1 MAQSLKEK
9 MKNNLE
15 RFIRDNR
22 EAFDADEPPMDLWAR
37 IEPGITQPEPSAG
50 TEPSTN
56 YVSAGF
62 MSRVETEPIHRPLNG
77 KPFGG
82 SPQRGWRFNWG
93 IAASIAILLLS
104 GGFWFLNHQ
113 YGVTEQ
119 PEVVAV
125 SPTYA
130 KEFVQYAR
138 LVDEKQAELKA
149 MTTSNPAL
157 YQAFATDLER
167 LERSY
172 QTLKADLPENPN
184 QETLVQ
190 AMIQNLQLQI
200 NLLNEQ
206 LRVIQRMK
214 TQNNITNGHLI

>member
-1 MAQSLKEK
+1 

-22 EAFDADEPPMDLWAR
+22 EAFDADEPSIDLWAR
-37 IEPGITQPEPSAG
+37 IEPGITQPELQSDA
-50 TEPSTN
+50 EPVTHQ
-56 YVSAGF
+56 VKMGF
-62 MSRVETEPIHRPLNG
+62 VGNEAPEPIRKPLNG
-77 KPFGG
+77 KPFVGK
-82 SPQRGWRFNWG
+82 QRGWGFNWWA
-93 IAASIAILLLS
+93 AASVAMLLLT

-125 SPTYA
+125 SPSYA

-149 MTTSNPAL
+149 MTISNPAL
-157 YQAFATDLER
+157 YEAFANDLNR

-200 NLLNEQ
+200 DLLNEQ

-214 TQNNITNGHLI
+214 EQNNNTNEHLI

>member
-1 MAQSLKEK
+1 
-9 MKNNLE
+9 MKKNLE

-37 IEPGITQPEPSAG
+37 IEPGITLPEPATGADLLADQVKLGFIDQSA
-50 TEPSTN
+50 
-56 YVSAGF
+56 
-62 MSRVETEPIHRPLNG
+62 TEPIRRPLNG
-77 KPFGG
+77 HSFRGG
-82 SPQRGWRFNWG
+82 QRGWQFNWWV
-93 IAASIAILLLS
+93 AASVAVLLLT

-119 PEVVAV
+119 PEVMAV

-138 LVDEKQAELKA
+138 LVDAKQAELKA
-149 MTTSNPAL
+149 MTASNPAL
-157 YQAFATDLER
+157 YKAFASDLDR

-214 TQNNITNGHLI
+214 AQNNNTNEHLI

>member
-1 MAQSLKEK
+1 

-22 EAFDADEPPMDLWAR
+22 EAFDADQPPMDLWAR
-37 IEPGITQPEPSAG
+37 LEPGITQPEPSTRA
-50 TEPSTN
+50 EPSAEPTKLGSIGQ
-56 YVSAGF
+56 VEAG
-62 MSRVETEPIHRPLNG
+62 SICKPLNG
-77 KPFGG
+77 KSLAGG
-82 SPQRGWRFNWG
+82 RGQRFNWWV
-93 IAASIAILLLS
+93 AASVALLLLT
-104 GGFWFLNHQ
+104 GGFWFLNHH
-113 YGVTEQ
+113 YNITEQ

-125 SPTYA
+125 GPTYA

-138 LVDEKQAELKA
+138 LVDAKQAELKA

-157 YQAFATDLER
+157 YEAFATDLER

-172 QTLKADLPENPN
+172 QMLKADLPENPN

-190 AMIQNLQLQI
+190 AMIQNLQFQI

-214 TQNNITNGHLI
+214 KQKNNTNEHLI

>member
-1 MAQSLKEK
+1 

-22 EAFDADEPPMDLWAR
+22 EAFDADEPSMDLWAR
-37 IEPGITQPEPSAG
+37 IEPGITQPEPPSEV
-50 TEPSTN
+50 EPVTHQIKMGSVGN
-56 YVSAGF
+56 EA
-62 MSRVETEPIHRPLNG
+62 TEPIRKPLNG
-77 KPFGG
+77 KPFV
-82 SPQRGWRFNWG
+82 SKQRGWGFNWWA
-93 IAASIAILLLS
+93 AASVAFLLLT
-104 GGFWFLNHQ
+104 GGFWFINNK

-157 YQAFATDLER
+157 YEAFANDLNR

-190 AMIQNLQLQI
+190 AMIQNLQLHI
-200 NLLNEQ
+200 DLLNEQ

-214 TQNNITNGHLI
+214 ERNNNTNEHLI

>member
-1 MAQSLKEK
+1 

-22 EAFDADEPPMDLWAR
+22 EAFDADQPPMDLWAR
-37 IEPGITQPEPSAG
+37 LEPGITQPEPSTRA
-50 TEPSTN
+50 EPSAEPTKL
-56 YVSAGF
+56 GF
-62 MSRVETEPIHRPLNG
+62 VGQVEAEPIRKPLNG
-77 KPFGG
+77 KSLAGG
-82 SPQRGWRFNWG
+82 RGQRFNWWV
-93 IAASIAILLLS
+93 AASVALLLLT
-104 GGFWFLNHQ
+104 GGFWFLNHH
-113 YGVTEQ
+113 YNITEQ

-125 SPTYA
+125 GPTYA

-138 LVDEKQAELKA
+138 LVDAKQAELKA

-157 YQAFATDLER
+157 YEAFATDLER

-172 QTLKADLPENPN
+172 QMLKADLPENPN

-190 AMIQNLQLQI
+190 AMIQNLQFQI

-214 TQNNITNGHLI
+214 KQKNNTNEHLI

>member
-1 MAQSLKEK
+1 

-22 EAFDADEPPMDLWAR
+22 EAFDADEPSMDLWAR
-37 IEPGITQPEPSAG
+37 IERGITQPEPPLEA
-50 TEPSTN
+50 EPVTHQ
-56 YVSAGF
+56 VKMGF
-62 MSRVETEPIHRPLNG
+62 VGNEANEPIRKPLNG
-77 KPFGG
+77 KPFVNK
-82 SPQRGWRFNWG
+82 QRGWGFNWWA
-93 IAASIAILLLS
+93 AASVAILLLT

-138 LVDEKQAELKA
+138 LVDQKQAELKA

-157 YQAFATDLER
+157 YEAFANDLNR

-200 NLLNEQ
+200 DLLNEQ

-214 TQNNITNGHLI
+214 EQNNNTNEHLI

>member
-1 MAQSLKEK
+1 

-22 EAFDADEPPMDLWAR
+22 EAFDADQPPMDLWAR
-37 IEPGITQPEPSAG
+37 LEPGITQPEPS
-50 TEPSTN
+50 TRVEPSAEPTKLGFIGQ
-56 YVSAGF
+56 VEAG
-62 MSRVETEPIHRPLNG
+62 SIRKPLNG
-77 KPFGG
+77 KSLAGG
-82 SPQRGWRFNWG
+82 RGQRFNWWV
-93 IAASIAILLLS
+93 AASVALLLLT

-113 YGVTEQ
+113 YNITEQ

-125 SPTYA
+125 GPTYA

-138 LVDEKQAELKA
+138 LVDAKQAELKA

-157 YQAFATDLER
+157 YEAFATDLER

-172 QTLKADLPENPN
+172 QMLKADLPENPN

-190 AMIQNLQLQI
+190 AMIQNLQFQI

-214 TQNNITNGHLI
+214 KQKNNTNEHLI

>member
-1 MAQSLKEK
+1 

-37 IEPGITQPEPSAG
+37 IEPGIAQPEPSSG
-50 TEPSTN
+50 VEPSTQQS
-56 YVSAGF
+56 VDQAKAGF
-62 MSRVETEPIHRPLNG
+62 VDEAEPIRRPLNG
-77 KPFGG
+77 KPFAGG
-82 SPQRGWRFNWG
+82 QRGWGFNWWA
-93 IAASIAILLLS
+93 AASVAILLLT

-125 SPTYA
+125 NPTYA

-138 LVDEKQAELKA
+138 LVDAKQAELKA

-157 YQAFATDLER
+157 YKAFANDLDR

-214 TQNNITNGHLI
+214 KQNNNTNEHLI

>member
-1 MAQSLKEK
+1 

-22 EAFDADEPPMDLWAR
+22 EAFDAAEPPMDLWAS
-37 IEPGITQPEPSAG
+37 IEPGITQPEPSTGA
-50 TEPSTN
+50 EPSTD
-56 YVSAGF
+56 YVSVGF
-62 MSRVETEPIHRPLNG
+62 VSTPETEPIRKPLNG
-77 KPFGG
+77 KPFAGG
-82 SPQRGWRFNWG
+82 HQRGWGFNWG
-93 IAASIAILLLS
+93 IAASIAILLLA

-113 YGVTEQ
+113 YGVTDQ
-119 PEVVAV
+119 PQVVVV

-214 TQNNITNGHLI
+214 AQNNTTNGHLI

>member
-1 MAQSLKEK
+1 
-9 MKNNLE
+9 MKHNLE

-37 IEPGITQPEPSAG
+37 IEPGITQPEPATG
-50 TEPSTN
+50 ADPLADQVKLGFIGQTE
-56 YVSAGF
+56 A
-62 MSRVETEPIHRPLNG
+62 EPIRKPLNG
-77 KPFGG
+77 KPFG
-82 SPQRGWRFNWG
+82 SNQRGWKFNWWA
-93 IAASIAILLLS
+93 AASVALLLLT

-138 LVDEKQAELKA
+138 LVDAKQAELKT
-149 MTTSNPAL
+149 MTASNPAL
-157 YQAFATDLER
+157 YKAFANDLER

-214 TQNNITNGHLI
+214 EQNNNTNEHLI